1 MTVNKP
7 KLFAASFFT
16 VANNAGHVCLNIV
29 LPCKHDKNTYLWNF
43 CGQVTRLRT
52 PYTTNTGNN
61 RSCFLLPNAHANKET
76 KQLVFFFHTNVILS
90 QQAKSREKCI
100 HLKQER
106 AVRRYTNK
114 GADLHLHTAVEAGI
128 QLLPRNYKGQGRL
141 QKDVVGLENFVVGG
155 SEGNVC

>member
-1 MTVNKP
+1 MFFIAQRTRKQRNK
-7 KLFAASFFT
+7 T
-16 VANNAGHVCLNIV
+16 AGL
-29 LPCKHDKNTYLWNF
+29 
-43 CGQVTRLRT
+43 
-52 PYTTNTGNN
+52 
-61 RSCFLLPNAHANKET
+61 
-76 KQLVFFFHTNVILS
+76 FFHTNVILS

-128 QLLPRNYKGQGRL
+128 QLLPRNNKGQGRL

-155 SEGNVC
+155 S